1 MKVNAMLS
9 IIPIGVG
16 VSLSN
21 HIAACERVLMESGL
35 KPQLHAHGTNIEGD
49 WDEVMDAIKR
59 CLETVHSM
67 GAPRISTFV
76 KLGTRTDRNQS
87 MDNMVR
93 SVQQKLEEPA
103 EGEFK

>member
-1 MKVNAMLS
+1 MKVNAMVS
-9 IIPIGVG
+9 IIPIGAG

-35 KPQLHAHGTNIEGD
+35 KPQL
-49 WDEVMDAIKR
+49 
-59 CLETVHSM
+59 
-67 GAPRISTFV
+67 PRISTFV
-76 KLGTRTDRNQS
+76 KLGTRTDRDQS

>member
-1 MKVNAMLS
+1 MKVNAMVS

-49 WDEVMDAIKR
+49 WDEVMGAIKR

-76 KLGTRTDRNQS
+76 KLGTRTDRDQS

-93 SVQQKLEEPA
+93 SVQEKLEEPA

>member
-9 IIPIGVG
+9 IIPIGAG

-21 HIAACERVLMESGL
+21 YIAACERVLVESRL
-35 KPQLHAHGTNIEGD
+35 KTQLHAHGTNIEGE
-49 WDEVMDAIKR
+49 WDEVLGAIKL

-76 KLGTRTDRNQS
+76 KLGTRTDRDQS
-87 MDNMVR
+87 MEDMVR
-93 SVQQKLEEPA
+93 SVQEKLRGP
-103 EGEFK
+103 KP